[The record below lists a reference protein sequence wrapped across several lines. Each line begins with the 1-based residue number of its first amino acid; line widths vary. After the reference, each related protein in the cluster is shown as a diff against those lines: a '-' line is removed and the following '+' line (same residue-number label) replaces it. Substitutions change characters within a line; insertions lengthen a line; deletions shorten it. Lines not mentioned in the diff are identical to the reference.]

1 MAPPE
6 NDITLDLFKEELQR
20 WKALERTAIEAEVA
34 LKKLGALA
42 AGPEAKKLF
51 QEAAAA
57 RRAADEYLD
66 SIVGS
71 TRPPSP

>member
-1 MAPPE
+1 MARPE
-6 NDITLDLFKEELQR
+6 NNITLDLFKEQLQR

-34 LKKLGALA
+34 LKKLGTLA

-66 SIVGS
+66 AIVGS
-71 TRPPSP
+71 TRPPSA

>member
-1 MAPPE
+1 MANPE
-6 NDITLDLFKEELQR
+6 NDISLELFKEQLQR
-20 WKALERTAIEAEVA
+20 WKALERAAIEAEVA
-34 LKKLGALA
+34 LKKLGTLS

-66 SIVGS
+66 AIVGS
-71 TRPPSP
+71 TRPPPV